1 MKKLLLAVGVLAL
14 LLLVVV
20 LGVVGYGFHLVG
32 QLKTPEFKASLLQKV
47 KDSAGTNVEVQDLD
61 ISLLSGVTL
70 KGVRVDNPPPLKG
83 PLLSADAFVLKY
95 RLRPLLSQRFEV
107 EELSLTKPVIAL
119 SMDAKGGLNYE
130 RLGGGASKPA
140 AGTAPAA
147 TGSSSLP
154 LTLVLSKLSVSHAEV
169 SMTDAAKA
177 TLLKVQD
184 ANFDSAFEIVGGAA
198 TGKGDAR
205 IAAISMADMLFLR
218 DVKTRL
224 EVSPAAVKLAPL
236 SSQLA
241 GGQAGGDMTLDLKNF
256 RYTTN
261 LDVKD
266 ADVKTLISEA
276 KAAGGVEGKLVAKA
290 SFAGTGGM
298 ETLTGKGHAEIA
310 GCRVTNSKV
319 LTMLSSVLRLPEL
332 ASPDFKECIVDFQM
346 ARNKVTT
353 PKISLKSAALQL
365 TGSGTMD
372 LATSGL
378 NYDLNLALSNAMLD
392 KIPVREMRAAF
403 KDRGDGF
410 GATDF
415 KVTGT
420 SAAPQNDL
428 AGRVGKAAATQ
439 AVQQGVG
446 KLLGGKK
453 LFGR

>member
-1 MKKLLLAVGVLAL
+1 MKKLLLVVGVLGL
-14 LLLVVV
+14 LLFVLV

-32 QLKTPEFKASLLQKV
+32 QLKTPEFKASLLQKAR
-47 KDSAGTNVEVQDLD
+47 DAAGTNVEVQDLD
-61 ISLLSGVTL
+61 ISLFSGVTL
-70 KGVRVDNPPPLKG
+70 KGVRVDNPPPFKG

-95 RLRPLLSQRFEV
+95 KLRPLLSKRFEV
-107 EELSLTKPVIAL
+107 EDLSLTKPVVAL
-119 SMDAKGGLNYE
+119 SMDAKGGFNYE
-130 RLGGGASKPA
+130 RLGGASKPA
-140 AGTAPAA
+140 AGSAPAKA
-147 TGSSSLP
+147 GDSSLP
-154 LTLVLSKLSVSHAEV
+154 LTLVLSKLSVSHADV
-169 SMTDAAKA
+169 SMTDATKA

-224 EVSPAAVKLAPL
+224 EVSPSAVKLAPL
-236 SSQLA
+236 GAQLA

-261 LDVKD
+261 LDVKS

-276 KAAGGVEGKLVAKA
+276 KAAGGVEGKLVARA
-290 SFAGTGGM
+290 SFEGTGGM
-298 ETLTGKGHAEIA
+298 ETLKGKGHAEIA

-446 KLLGGKK
+446 KLLGGKR